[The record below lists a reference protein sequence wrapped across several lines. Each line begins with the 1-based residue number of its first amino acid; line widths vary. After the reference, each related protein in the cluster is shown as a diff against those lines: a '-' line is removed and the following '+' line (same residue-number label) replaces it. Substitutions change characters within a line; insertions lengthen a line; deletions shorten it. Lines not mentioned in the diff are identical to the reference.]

1 MLRKNLFDDEEDLTE
16 EIKKNSEKGKNFY
29 DNIIINAINKIL
41 KIVLIKS
48 KKDLNKISNK
58 QIKKK
63 LQHFFYFLL
72 FFVEVRFVYFEFN

>member
-48 KKDLNKISNK
+48 KKDFNKISDK
-58 QIKKK
+58 
-63 LQHFFYFLL
+63 
-72 FFVEVRFVYFEFN
+72 